1 MADVLCSLLRIFCL
15 DGVLFFVCFAESP
28 YKFLHNSNVGKLRNV
43 LGSKWVF
50 KKNEKSV
57 KYKFIAECIKN
68 KYSTYGYGRVNRRFW
83 REESNSTAITMLIFN
98 LSYYLVEIY
107 IRILDQM
114 IVVVTMTKVER
125 VKIEPWYPRC
135 AVFYSNA
142 RSIVNKVTK
151 TLIIYST
158 HWNPFKLFNIERRD
172 LWHWV

>member
-68 KYSTYGYGRVNRRFW
+68 KYSTYGYGRVNRRFCK
-83 REESNSTAITMLIFN
+83 RRIKYYSNHDAYFQLEH
-98 LSYYLVEIY
+98 YLVEIY
-107 IRILDQM
+107 IRIMDQM

-125 VKIEPWYPRC
+125 VKIEP
-135 AVFYSNA
+135 
-142 RSIVNKVTK
+142 
-151 TLIIYST
+151 
-158 HWNPFKLFNIERRD
+158 
-172 LWHWV
+172 